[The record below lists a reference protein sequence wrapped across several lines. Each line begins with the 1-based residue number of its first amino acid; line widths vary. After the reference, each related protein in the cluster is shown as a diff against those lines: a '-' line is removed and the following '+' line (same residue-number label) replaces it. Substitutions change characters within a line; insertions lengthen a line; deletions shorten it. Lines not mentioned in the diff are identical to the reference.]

1 MERERLS
8 KKVRILDAAAE
19 LIGENCSAIHT
30 LKVADIARHAGVGKG
45 TVYEYF
51 SSKEEILQKAICHR
65 IRQQI
70 EEKWMEVLSKGSFRE
85 ALYCGMELVVSK
97 MDFPS
102 AWDFQMVALL
112 DDDKSSETVQMEM
125 KSFFEERMMLMCR
138 QLLERGMAEGLF
150 SPVSMESACQAV
162 VQLFC
167 GLKFIAYFSRKEDLR
182 PQMDYGYEML
192 LKILRS

>member
-8 KKVRILDAAAE
+8 KEERILDAAAE
-19 LIGENCSAIHT
+19 LIGENCSAMHT
-30 LKVADIARHAGVGKG
+30 LKVADIAHHAGVGKG

-51 SSKEEILQKAICHR
+51 SSKEEILQKAICCR

-85 ALYCGMELVVSK
+85 ALYGGMELVISE
-97 MDFPS
+97 MDLPS
-102 AWDFQMVALL
+102 AWDFQMVALFE
-112 DDDKSSETVQMEM
+112 DKSSETVQAEM
-125 KSFFEERMMLMCR
+125 KSFFEEKIMLMCR
-138 QLLERGMAEGLF
+138 QLLERGVDEGLF
-150 SPVSMESACQAV
+150 PPVSMESAGQAV

-167 GLKFIAYFSRKEDLR
+167 GLKFIACFSREKDLR